1 VTQTPSTKKR
11 VLIAHPYVSAS
22 GGGNAVAAWALQALR
37 EEFHLELATLGPI
50 DFAAV
55 NRSFGTSLRPG
66 DFPVHLAPTSTRY
79 ALRCMPTPGA
89 LLERSLTIRL
99 ALDLDR
105 AAPYD
110 VLFSTQNECDFLRPG
125 IQYVHFPAFYLPRPE
140 IELSW
145 YHKLPGM
152 LDAYRAV
159 CRRLERGSP
168 EGVLRNLT
176 LANSQFVAERIRER
190 HGIGSLVL
198 HPPVPG
204 DFPDTPWADREAA
217 FVALGRIH
225 PTKRWHWTVEIVEE
239 LRRRGHPVSLT
250 LIGHQDDRDYSRALW
265 RLQATRPWFRMLH
278 DLNRQQL
285 AETVARHRY
294 GLHTMED
301 EHFGIA
307 PAELQRAGC
316 VTFVHNSGGPVEIV
330 GGESSLTFDD
340 PAGAVE
346 KIDRMLRDPDLEL
359 RLRGHV
365 AAQRE
370 RYSVETFC
378 RRLRTLVRDFQ
389 PAAEGR
395 SALSNAP
402 T

>member
-1 VTQTPSTKKR
+1 M
-11 VLIAHPYVSAS
+11 SAS

-37 EEFHLELATLGPI
+37 QEFDLELATLGPI
-50 DFAAV
+50 DFPAV
-55 NRSFGTSLRPG
+55 NRSFGTSLRKG
-66 DFPVHLAPTSTRY
+66 DFAVHLAPASTRRL
-79 ALRCMPTPGA
+79 LRWMPTPGA
-89 LLERSLTIRL
+89 LLERSLTVRL

-105 AAPYD
+105 VAPYD
-110 VLFSTQNECDFLRPG
+110 VLFSSQNECDFLRPG
-125 IQYVHFPAFYLPRPE
+125 IQYVHFPAYYLPRPE
-140 IELSW
+140 IELRW
-145 YHKLPGM
+145 FHKLPGA
-152 LDAYRAV
+152 LSSYRAL

-168 EGVLRNLT
+168 AGVLRNLT

-204 DFPDTPWADREAA
+204 DFPETPWADRESA

-225 PTKRWHWTVEIVEE
+225 PAKRWHWTVEIVEE

-294 GLHTMED
+294 GIHAMED

-330 GGESSLTFDD
+330 GGESNLTFDH

-359 RLRGHV
+359 QLRRHV
-365 AAQRE
+365 AVQRE
-370 RYSVETFC
+370 RYSVELFC
-378 RRLRTLVRDFQ
+378 ENLRALVRDFQ
-389 PAAEGR
+389 PTAAGS
-395 SALSNAP
+395 SAFPKTSA
-402 T
+402 